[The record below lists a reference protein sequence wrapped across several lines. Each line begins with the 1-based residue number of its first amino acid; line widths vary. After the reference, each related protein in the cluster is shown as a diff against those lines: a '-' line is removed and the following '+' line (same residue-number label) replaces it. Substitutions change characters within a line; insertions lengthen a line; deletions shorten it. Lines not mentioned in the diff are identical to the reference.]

1 MEINIARAYK
11 RELQKNIAELLK
23 EYEKTT
29 GLYVNDIKIVRQSTS
44 DQLGNETDFSY
55 AVEVVSNL

>member
-1 MEINIARAYK
+1 MEINIAKAYK

-29 GLYVNDIKIVRQSTS
+29 GLDVNDIKIVRQSTS

-55 AVEVVSNL
+55 AVEVISNL

>member
-29 GLYVNDIKIVRQSTS
+29 GLDVNDIKIVRQSTS

-55 AVEVVSNL
+55 AVEVISKL

>member
-29 GLYVNDIKIVRQSTS
+29 GLDVNDIKIVRQSTS

-55 AVEVVSNL
+55 AIEVISNL